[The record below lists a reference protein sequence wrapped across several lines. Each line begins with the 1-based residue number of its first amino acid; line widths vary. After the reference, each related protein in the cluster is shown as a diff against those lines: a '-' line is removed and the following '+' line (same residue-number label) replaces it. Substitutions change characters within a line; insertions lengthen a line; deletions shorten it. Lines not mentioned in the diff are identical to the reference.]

1 MVEAE
6 AVSLL
11 AGGSKGVEVVLA
23 EAWSEGQGQRVA
35 RGHGGQHADE

>member
-1 MVEAE
+1 MVEVE

-23 EAWSEGQGQRVA
+23 EAWSKGQGQWVA
-35 RGHGGQHADE
+35 RGHEGQHADE